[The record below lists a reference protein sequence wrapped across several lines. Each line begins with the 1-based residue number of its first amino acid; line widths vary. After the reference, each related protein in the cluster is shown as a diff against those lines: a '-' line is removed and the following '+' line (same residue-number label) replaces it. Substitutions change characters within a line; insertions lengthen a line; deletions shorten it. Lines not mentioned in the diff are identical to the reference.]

1 MRVKHSY
8 LYWGVFLV
16 AIGGA
21 VLVIDRMPIDES
33 RIVDLLRLW
42 PAVIVAI
49 GVALVLR
56 RTRFSLAGGM
66 LAAALPGLVL
76 GGMLAV
82 GPRIAWDCA
91 PGAGQPASF
100 ITRDGSFSAPARV
113 DVTTGCGSLTI
124 TTRSGAGWTLEA
136 GNTRGET
143 PDLDTSPTGL
153 SVGRDD
159 HRSGWFGFHGRDVWR
174 LALPTT
180 ALAALEVNVNSGDSR
195 TELPGA
201 DIGSLGYTTNAGR
214 SVVDLTD
221 AAIETFRA
229 SVNAGEFS
237 VDLPA
242 GDDFSGEVTVNAGS
256 ARICVPD
263 GLGVRVHGSGA
274 LNSTDYGDLVQNGT
288 TWQSPDYAS
297 AAHHADLTFSVN
309 VGNLEFDSMGGCR

>member
-1 MRVKHSY
+1 MRVKNSH
-8 LYWGVFLV
+8 LYWGIFLV

-21 VLVIDRMPIDES
+21 VLFVDRTAIDES

-42 PAVIVAI
+42 PAVIIAI

-56 RTRFSLAGGM
+56 RTRFSVAGGM

-91 PGAGQPASF
+91 PGSQEPVSF
-100 ITRDGSFSAPARV
+100 VTRDGTFSGPARV

-124 TTRSGAGWTLEA
+124 TTRTGAGWSLEA
-136 GNTRGET
+136 GNTRGDAT
-143 PDLDTSPTGL
+143 NLDASPNRL
-153 SVGRDD
+153 SVGDD
-159 HRSGWFGFHGRDVWR
+159 HRSGWFGFHGRDEWR

-180 ALAALEVNVNSGDSR
+180 ALAALDVNVNTGDSR

-201 DIGSLGYTTNAGR
+201 DIGTLAYTTNAGR
-214 SVVDLTD
+214 SAVDLTD
-221 AAIETFRA
+221 TAIETLRA
-229 SVNAGEFS
+229 SVNAGELS
-237 VDLPA
+237 VELPA
-242 GDDFSGEVTVNAGS
+242 GDDFSGEVSVNAGS

-263 GLGVRVHGSGA
+263 GLGVRVHGTGA
-274 LNSTDYGDLVQNGT
+274 LNSTDYGDLVHDGS

-297 AAHHADLTFSVN
+297 AAHHADLTVSVN
-309 VGNLEFDSMGGCR
+309 LGNLEFDPTGGCK